1 MKIFVRG
8 DRTAVVTVESG
19 YAVEALRSAVEGATG
34 KNYLHNII
42 VALIVQRRYS
52 ENASILS
59 LGTYRQMCE
68 RISPFS
74 VL

>member
-34 KNYLHNII
+34 TRSKILTLLNCSAIALEVIECCPSLH
-42 VALIVQRRYS
+42 VQ
-52 ENASILS
+52 
-59 LGTYRQMCE
+59 TD
-68 RISPFS
+68 
-74 VL
+74 V